1 MGCRCIMQNNYGNPI
16 VFGGFFARLAA
27 YIIDSIIVWTA
38 LLFIKIPLHFVF
50 SQLDANILF
59 HYTLKDIVLYV
70 CGVSYFIFCTYCT
83 GTTLGKRAM
92 NLEVVGVNGEKPSLF
107 NVIYRETIGRFLS
120 GFCMGLGYLLVG
132 IDREKR
138 GIQDILGDTRVIYHR
153 RLEEPSCNHIK
164 NPIQ

>member
-1 MGCRCIMQNNYGNPI
+1 MQNNYDNSV

-27 YIIDSIIVWTA
+27 YIIDSIIVWAA
-38 LLFIKIPLHFVF
+38 LFLVKIPLHFMF
-50 SQLDANILF
+50 SKMDGYILF

-70 CGVSYFIFCTYCT
+70 CGVSYFILFTYCT
-83 GTTLGKRAM
+83 GATLGKRAM
-92 NLEVVGVNGEKPSLF
+92 NLQVINANGGKLSLF

-120 GFCMGLGYLLVG
+120 GFCMGIGYLLVG

-138 GIQDILGDTRVIYHR
+138 GIQDMLGDTRVVYRGRMTEFPYHT
-153 RLEEPSCNHIK
+153 K